1 MKENSF
7 LFSTSGNS
15 GLSKARARFL
25 TQAIQ
30 LEEQGPPRLVS
41 LAAMLTLALL
51 VAVIAW
57 SSITK
62 VSEKAL
68 APGKVIPAGL
78 NHTVQHLEGGLVMEL
93 LVRDGDPVKKGDLLL
108 RFDPTATSSE
118 LEQIRIRKVALDLEA
133 ERLAAL
139 VESREPNFSDT
150 DTAYASLI
158 AKQRTV
164 YHAQR
169 ISHERGIQVAESQIS
184 QRETELIQQLNAVES
199 LTEETKLF
207 QEQVDIRLKLEGKNV
222 ISRTELL
229 STKSRLAE
237 AQRDLRRAKDSVSVA
252 RSGLEE
258 AKQHKNELEAAF
270 FKELELEAG
279 RVATEIMEVSQTM
292 VRLQDRLQRME
303 IRSSVDG
310 IVQGL
315 SLGSGS
321 AVVEPGQLIM
331 ELVPTDDE
339 LVVEARVSPA
349 DIGHVKQG
357 QPSDIKIDSYDPAK
371 FGSVKG
377 QVRRISANTY
387 LNEKSQPYYRVEIS
401 LEKDH
406 LGKASDSLRIIPGMT
421 VMADIITGSK
431 TILDYLLKPI
441 NRGMDNA
448 FCEG

>member
-1 MKENSF
+1 
-7 LFSTSGNS
+7 
-15 GLSKARARFL
+15 
-25 TQAIQ
+25 
-30 LEEQGPPRLVS
+30 
-41 LAAMLTLALL
+41 
-51 VAVIAW
+51 
-57 SSITK
+57 
-62 VSEKAL
+62 
-68 APGKVIPAGL
+68 
-78 NHTVQHLEGGLVMEL
+78 
-93 LVRDGDPVKKGDLLL
+93 
-108 RFDPTATSSE
+108 
-118 LEQIRIRKVALDLEA
+118 
-133 ERLAAL
+133 
-139 VESREPNFSDT
+139 
-150 DTAYASLI
+150 
-158 AKQRTV
+158 
-164 YHAQR
+164 
-169 ISHERGIQVAESQIS
+169 
-184 QRETELIQQLNAVES
+184 
-199 LTEETKLF
+199 
-207 QEQVDIRLKLEGKNV
+207 
-222 ISRTELL
+222 
-229 STKSRLAE
+229 
-237 AQRDLRRAKDSVSVA
+237 
-252 RSGLEE
+252 
-258 AKQHKNELEAAF
+258 
-270 FKELELEAG
+270 
-279 RVATEIMEVSQTM
+279 M

-331 ELVPTDDE
+331 EIVPTDDE

-448 FCEG
+448 FSER